1 MPVSHSITSAV
12 RASRDGVRRGR
23 PCSIIESDKATGDKD
38 PCVRVGGAANVSNAT
53 DRAHILLLEN
63 AHRDGEAPVGISFL
77 LIRLAS
83 SPTIRRGPANS
94 AIARLLLLDK
104 R

>member
-1 MPVSHSITSAV
+1 M
-12 RASRDGVRRGR
+12 GVRRGR

-38 PCVRVGGAANVSNAT
+38 SYVRVGGAANVSNAT
-53 DRAHILLLEN
+53 DRVHILLLEN
-63 AHRDGEAPVGISFL
+63 AHRGGEVPVRISFP

-83 SPTIRRGPANS
+83 SRTIRRDPANS

>member
-1 MPVSHSITSAV
+1 M
-12 RASRDGVRRGR
+12 GVRRGR
-23 PCSIIESDKATGDKD
+23 PCSIIESDKPTGDKD
-38 PCVRVGGAANVSNAT
+38 PCVRVREAANVSNAT
-53 DRAHILLLEN
+53 DRTHILLLEN
-63 AHRDGEAPVGISFL
+63 AHRGGEAPVRI

-83 SPTIRRGPANS
+83 SRTIRPGPANA

>member
-1 MPVSHSITSAV
+1 M
-12 RASRDGVRRGR
+12 GVRRGR
-23 PCSIIESDKATGDKD
+23 PCSIIESDKASGDKD
-38 PCVRVGGAANVSNAT
+38 PCVRVRGAANVRNAT
-53 DRAHILLLEN
+53 DRTHILLLEN
-63 AHRDGEAPVGISFL
+63 AHRGGEAPVRISFP

-83 SPTIRRGPANS
+83 SRTIRPGPANS